1 MNNIQQLRVQLEKV
15 FESMGGKEV
24 SAFVCLQLLNI
35 SLEIISSIYF
45 FAKESDTIK
54 GSRLEKDRPGRLLQ
68 QWFRYWMT
76 CT

>member
-54 GSRLEKDRPGRLLQ
+54 FLHGFTTEQEML
-68 QWFRYWMT
+68 T
-76 CT
+76 I

>member
-45 FAKESDTIK
+45 FAKESHTIK
-54 GSRLEKDRPGRLLQ
+54 FLHGFTTEQEML
-68 QWFRYWMT
+68 T
-76 CT
+76 I